1 MVSKIIMLLCML
13 PVLPIIYVMLA
24 NETKPKKN
32 IILGVTLPYEARQDK
47 GIGRICKCYRK
58 NLLLSGTILFV
69 LGLLSA
75 AIPSFSIFMTCI
87 LTWLDLV
94 IAVPIFLYISAHK
107 KIRRLKQENLW
118 YSERAD
124 MKIAEV
130 KPVSAPLKK
139 LSAGWFIP
147 PIVISLIPVV
157 IALFQPDNAAKWW
170 TILGYACNAMM
181 VLVFGLL
188 HRLIYRQGMESV
200 DENTDLT
207 IALTRIRRYQ
217 WSKCWLW
224 ISYLTALFSIGFWLT
239 LENPIALLLITLIY
253 TFLLPAAAVR
263 TEFTT
268 RRAQEQLTADSGKLL
283 YKDED
288 EHWIYGMF
296 YCNPNDRHFIVN
308 NRIGLGTSV
317 NIAKLPGKILM
328 VFSAV
333 ILLILPFI
341 GGWCMVEEFTPIR
354 AALTGNTLLVE
365 HIGTAFQAK
374 TDDIT
379 DVELW
384 NTLPDYHKIVGTSM
398 EHLLKG
404 KFRLTGMYDCRLYL
418 DPQNSPFLKL
428 ELKDGSIVIIGSS
441 DDSVIQIYH
450 RLCP

>member
-1 MVSKIIMLLCML
+1 
-13 PVLPIIYVMLA
+13 MLA

-118 YSERAD
+118 YSELAE
-124 MKIAEV
+124 MKIADV

-200 DENTDLT
+200 DENTGLT

-253 TFLLPAAAVR
+253 TFLLLAAAVR

-268 RRAQEQLTADSGKLL
+268 RR
-283 YKDED
+283 
-288 EHWIYGMF
+288 GMF
-296 YCNPNDRHFIVN
+296 YYNPNDRHFIAN

-354 AALTGNTLLVE
+354 ATLTENTLLIE

-384 NTLPDYHKIVGTSM
+384 NTLPAYHKIVGTSM